1 VISEFANTGLAVAT
15 KKSISRAVF
24 IRGVALCVV
33 HVEAEPRVP
42 VSLNAASSILVPDN
56 PGAPEE
62 LSRFKNLGRPGAG
75 QCEAEEDW
83 GPG

>member
-62 LSRFKNLGRPGAG
+62 LSRFKNPGRPGAG

>member
-1 VISEFANTGLAVAT
+1 MISEFANTGLAVAT

-42 VSLNAASSILVPDN
+42 VSLNAASSILVPDR
-56 PGAPEE
+56 GAPEE
-62 LSRFKNLGRPGAG
+62 LSRFKNPGCPGAG